1 MLISLNGTLI
11 TPLLHQ
17 SFLMCVRSG
26 LPSSPSVPIP
36 WCLFFCLCHCLY
48 PAPPSLLYSPPTTTS
63 LSLSH
68 SPDPSSNIPRLCNSD
83 FAFLALPFPSALLPL
98 LFSLW
103 GVAVMRWKAT
113 FLSLRLF
120 PSLSTSLSTL
130 TAFLPFCS
138 LCPISLPS

>member
-11 TPLLHQ
+11 TLLLHQ
-17 SFLMCVRSG
+17 SFLMCVRSR

-36 WCLFFCLCHCLY
+36 WCLFF
-48 PAPPSLLYSPPTTTS
+48 ASVTASTLLPLHSFTAHLPLPLS
-63 LSLSH
+63 LSL
-68 SPDPSSNIPRLCNSD
+68 SPDPSSSIPRLCNSD

-120 PSLSTSLSTL
+120 PSLSTSLTTL